1 MVGMTI
7 IFFIVTMILIST
19 LFYLVIYAFVMDLSL
34 AKDIIINSLKLSLS
48 KKNRNEFIEEY
59 HKLLNTSL
67 KNIAAEIVQTKD
79 KELAADLEIDDI
91 EKVKAFK
98 KSLTEVIS
106 DKTYE
111 FMSYEDVK
119 DYLNEEK
126 IFNFTSQIYIN
137 TRLYS
142 NPQMLLLYKNIRKYK
157 DGKLTELA
165 LYGEIRKALNMS
177 SSRAKLELESLK
189 KVNNKSSLSVLAN
202 LVFAKDVKENRVDNF
217 QKMYNAIA

>member
-34 AKDIIINSLKLSLS
+34 AKDIIVNSVKLSLS

-91 EKVKAFK
+91 EKVKAYK

-111 FMSYEDVK
+111 FMSYEDVR

-165 LYGEIRKALNMS
+165 LYEEIRKALNMS

-189 KVNNKSSLSVLAN
+189 KVNNKSLSVLAN

>member
-1 MVGMTI
+1 
-7 IFFIVTMILIST
+7 MILIST

-34 AKDIIINSLKLSLS
+34 AKDIIVNSVKLSLS

-111 FMSYEDVK
+111 FMSYEDVR

-165 LYGEIRKALNMS
+165 LYEEIRKALNMS

-189 KVNNKSSLSVLAN
+189 KVNNKSLSVLAN
-202 LVFAKDVKENRVDNF
+202 LVFAKDVNENRVDNF

>member
-1 MVGMTI
+1 M
-7 IFFIVTMILIST
+7 
-19 LFYLVIYAFVMDLSL
+19 
-34 AKDIIINSLKLSLS
+34 
-48 KKNRNEFIEEY
+48 
-59 HKLLNTSL
+59 NTSL

>member
-34 AKDIIINSLKLSLS
+34 AKDIIVNSVKLSLS

-111 FMSYEDVK
+111 FMSYEDVR

-165 LYGEIRKALNMS
+165 LYEEIRKALNMS

-189 KVNNKSSLSVLAN
+189 KVNNKSLSVLAN
-202 LVFAKDVKENRVDNF
+202 LVFAKDVNENRVDNF

>member
-34 AKDIIINSLKLSLS
+34 AKDIIVNSVKLSLS

-111 FMSYEDVK
+111 FMSYEDVR

-157 DGKLTELA
+157 YGKLTELA
-165 LYGEIRKALNMS
+165 LYEEIRKALNMS

-189 KVNNKSSLSVLAN
+189 KVNNKSLSVLAN

>member
-1 MVGMTI
+1 
-7 IFFIVTMILIST
+7 
-19 LFYLVIYAFVMDLSL
+19 MDLSL
-34 AKDIIINSLKLSLS
+34 AKDIIVNSVKLSLS

-111 FMSYEDVK
+111 FMSYEDVR

-165 LYGEIRKALNMS
+165 LYEEIRKALNMS

-189 KVNNKSSLSVLAN
+189 KVNNKSLSVLAN

>member
-34 AKDIIINSLKLSLS
+34 AKDIIVNSVKLSLS

-157 DGKLTELA
+157 DGKLTELV

-189 KVNNKSSLSVLAN
+189 KVNNKSLSVLAN
-202 LVFAKDVKENRVDNF
+202 LVFAKDVKENRVDKF

>member
-34 AKDIIINSLKLSLS
+34 AKDIIVNSVKLSLS

-111 FMSYEDVK
+111 FMSYEDVR

-165 LYGEIRKALNMS
+165 LHEEIRKALNMS

-189 KVNNKSSLSVLAN
+189 KVNNKSLSVLAN

>member
-34 AKDIIINSLKLSLS
+34 AKDIIVNSVKLSLS

-111 FMSYEDVK
+111 FMSYEDVR

-165 LYGEIRKALNMS
+165 LYEEIRKALNMR

-189 KVNNKSSLSVLAN
+189 KVNNKSLSVLAN

>member
-34 AKDIIINSLKLSLS
+34 AKDIIVNSVKLSLS

-189 KVNNKSSLSVLAN
+189 KVNNKSLSVLAN

>member
-1 MVGMTI
+1 
-7 IFFIVTMILIST
+7 MILIST

-34 AKDIIINSLKLSLS
+34 AKDIIVNSVKLSLS

-111 FMSYEDVK
+111 FMSYEDVR

-126 IFNFTSQIYIN
+126 IFNFTS
-137 TRLYS
+137 
-142 NPQMLLLYKNIRKYK
+142 
-157 DGKLTELA
+157 
-165 LYGEIRKALNMS
+165 
-177 SSRAKLELESLK
+177 
-189 KVNNKSSLSVLAN
+189 
-202 LVFAKDVKENRVDNF
+202 
-217 QKMYNAIA
+217 

>member
-1 MVGMTI
+1 M
-7 IFFIVTMILIST
+7 
-19 LFYLVIYAFVMDLSL
+19 
-34 AKDIIINSLKLSLS
+34 
-48 KKNRNEFIEEY
+48 
-59 HKLLNTSL
+59 
-67 KNIAAEIVQTKD
+67 
-79 KELAADLEIDDI
+79 
-91 EKVKAFK
+91 KAFK

-111 FMSYEDVK
+111 FMSYEDVR

-165 LYGEIRKALNMS
+165 LYEEIRKALNMS

-189 KVNNKSSLSVLAN
+189 KLIISHYL
-202 LVFAKDVKENRVDNF
+202 
-217 QKMYNAIA
+217 Y

>member
-34 AKDIIINSLKLSLS
+34 AKDIIVNSVKLSLS

-67 KNIAAEIVQTKD
+67 KNTAAEIVQTKD

-111 FMSYEDVK
+111 FMSYEDVR

-165 LYGEIRKALNMS
+165 LYEEIRKALNMS

-189 KVNNKSSLSVLAN
+189 KVNNKSLSVLAN
-202 LVFAKDVKENRVDNF
+202 LVFAKDVRENRVDNF

>member
-1 MVGMTI
+1 
-7 IFFIVTMILIST
+7 MILIST

-34 AKDIIINSLKLSLS
+34 AKDIIVNSVKLSLS

-111 FMSYEDVK
+111 FMSYEDVR

-165 LYGEIRKALNMS
+165 LYEEIRKALNMS

-189 KVNNKSSLSVLAN
+189 KVNNKSLSVLAN

>member
-34 AKDIIINSLKLSLS
+34 AKDIIVNSVKLSLS

-106 DKTYE
+106 DKNYE
-111 FMSYEDVK
+111 FMSYEDVR

-165 LYGEIRKALNMS
+165 LYEEIRKALNMS

-189 KVNNKSSLSVLAN
+189 KVNNKSLSVLAN
-202 LVFAKDVKENRVDNF
+202 LVFAKDVRENRVDNF

>member
-34 AKDIIINSLKLSLS
+34 AKDIIVNSVKLSLS

-111 FMSYEDVK
+111 FMSYEDVR

-165 LYGEIRKALNMS
+165 LYEEIRKALNMS

-189 KVNNKSSLSVLAN
+189 KVNNKSLSVLAN
-202 LVFAKDVKENRVDNF
+202 LDFAKDVKENRVDNF

>member
-34 AKDIIINSLKLSLS
+34 AKDIIVNSVKLSLS

-111 FMSYEDVK
+111 FMSYEDVR

-165 LYGEIRKALNMS
+165 LYEEIRKALNMS

-189 KVNNKSSLSVLAN
+189 KVNNKSLSVLAN

>member
-34 AKDIIINSLKLSLS
+34 AKDIIVNSVKLSLS

-165 LYGEIRKALNMS
+165 LYEEIRKALNMS

-189 KVNNKSSLSVLAN
+189 KVNNKSLSVLAN

>member
-34 AKDIIINSLKLSLS
+34 AKDIIVNSVKLSLS

-111 FMSYEDVK
+111 FMSYEDVR

-142 NPQMLLLYKNIRKYK
+142 NPQILLLYKNIRKYK

-165 LYGEIRKALNMS
+165 LYEEIRKALNMS

-189 KVNNKSSLSVLAN
+189 KVNNKSLSVLAN

>member
-7 IFFIVTMILIST
+7 IFFIATMILISI
-19 LFYLVIYAFVMDLSL
+19 LFYLVICAFVMDLSL
-34 AKDIIINSLKLSLS
+34 AKDIIVNSIKLSLS

-165 LYGEIRKALNMS
+165 LYEEIRKALNMS

-189 KVNNKSSLSVLAN
+189 KVNNKSLSVLAN
-202 LVFAKDVKENRVDNF
+202 LVFAKDVKGNKVDNF

>member
-34 AKDIIINSLKLSLS
+34 AKDIIVNSVKLSLS

-67 KNIAAEIVQTKD
+67 KNIAAKIVQTKD

-111 FMSYEDVK
+111 FMSYEDVR

-165 LYGEIRKALNMS
+165 LYEEIRKALNMS

-189 KVNNKSSLSVLAN
+189 KVNNKSLSVLAN

>member
-111 FMSYEDVK
+111 FMSYEDVR

-165 LYGEIRKALNMS
+165 LYEEIRKALNMS
-177 SSRAKLELESLK
+177 SNRAKLELESLK
-189 KVNNKSSLSVLAN
+189 KVNNKSLSVLAN

>member
-34 AKDIIINSLKLSLS
+34 AKDIIVNSVKLSLS

-91 EKVKAFK
+91 EKVKDFK

-111 FMSYEDVK
+111 FMSYEDVR

-165 LYGEIRKALNMS
+165 LYEEIRKALNMS

-189 KVNNKSSLSVLAN
+189 KVNNKSLSVLAN
-202 LVFAKDVKENRVDNF
+202 LVFAKDVRENRVDNF

>member
-34 AKDIIINSLKLSLS
+34 AKDIIVNSVKLSLS

-59 HKLLNTSL
+59 YKLLNTSL

-111 FMSYEDVK
+111 FMSYEDVR

-165 LYGEIRKALNMS
+165 LYEEIRKALNMS

-189 KVNNKSSLSVLAN
+189 KVNNKSLSVLAN

>member
-7 IFFIVTMILIST
+7 IFFIVTTILIST

-34 AKDIIINSLKLSLS
+34 AKDIIVNSVKLSLS

-91 EKVKAFK
+91 EKVKALK

-111 FMSYEDVK
+111 FMSYEDVR

-165 LYGEIRKALNMS
+165 LYEEIRKALNMS

-189 KVNNKSSLSVLAN
+189 KVNNKSLSVLAN